1 MQRRDRLTY
10 DVELRRAPALSGV
23 SPRLIALLAVVVVL
37 AAVLMI
43 WTATTAGSSP
53 RSSNEPAHAQPAL
66 GSSSSASTA
75 PRPTVSPTVATGSD
89 ARSSDRAPVGSRTA
103 ASEFVAAWLDQ
114 TPKSR
119 KIELQKTA
127 TSALAEE
134 LMLTSTANIP
144 DAQAS
149 GSPQLADASEYSTQF
164 VQRLSDGMRIRV
176 YLVADPQS
184 KYGWVAT
191 SVEQA

>member
-1 MQRRDRLTY
+1 
-10 DVELRRAPALSGV
+10 
-23 SPRLIALLAVVVVL
+23 
-37 AAVLMI
+37 
-43 WTATTAGSSP
+43 
-53 RSSNEPAHAQPAL
+53 
-66 GSSSSASTA
+66 
-75 PRPTVSPTVATGSD
+75 
-89 ARSSDRAPVGSRTA
+89 
-103 ASEFVAAWLDQ
+103 
-114 TPKSR
+114 
-119 KIELQKTA
+119 
-127 TSALAEE
+127 
-134 LMLTSTANIP
+134 MLTSTANIP